1 MSFSD
6 NHMFIPNPLTTA
18 ANSISEEAT
27 ASGTGSSVAYVAP
40 CNLQIE
46 EFGLL
51 VAVTL
56 GNTITTATG
65 YKLSKV
71 NAAGTETVIETMKL
85 SNNSDGWYAGDGNP
99 GGGTVVKATT
109 FAYVAGTVFY
119 KRPTRPGLASVE
131 AGETIVMRGATTGGS
146 ATGDVVPF
154 VVCRVAGRG
163 YKGTNVYNE
172 GALTRNRPAPV

>member
-18 ANSISEEAT
+18 ANSIAEEAT
-27 ASGTGSSVAYVAP
+27 TDTKVEYVAP
-40 CNLQIE
+40 VDLDIE
-46 EFGLL
+46 EFGIL

-65 YKLSKV
+65 YLLCKV
-71 NAAGTETVIETMKL
+71 SDAGVETVLETLKVCKPDNTL
-85 SNNSDGWYAGDGNP
+85 YKGDGTAR
-99 GGGTVVKATT
+99 GGTVAANTT
-109 FAYVAGTVFY
+109 QAFAADSIIMKNMSGHHAI
-119 KRPTRPGLASVE
+119 K
-131 AGETIVMRGATTGGS
+131 AGEKIRMRGATTGGS

-154 VVCRVAGRG
+154 VVCRVAGKG

-172 GALTRNRPAPV
+172 GVLTRNA